1 MDQASGVAPRSM
13 DHAGG
18 VAPPVL
24 ARRAKDLPEEVL
36 RYVMAYSI
44 AVDLARM
51 ERVAHTTRRAAQKAA
66 HQRLTAAPW
75 FRNPQEKKPTAASTR
90 ALRALEL
97 LEARVGPDPRRSW
110 RDEWVDLQLA
120 GVRRRMADEPDG
132 QEIIAR
138 MDEMQEV
145 HDTVLELFREG
156 GQYSPERMLLEAP
169 RRASVDW
176 KLERGWDCDDA
187 EGYTLLLSSFKST
200 LGEVLRGNAEE
211 FTASARMLYFAIQG
225 RAALEGVA
233 PRAFVNVDGEF
244 GLRSNDAVW
253 GALGPDA
260 VVGATFMTHAPQ
272 EASACDR
279 CLTHDGFC
287 SPVYTEDMQD
297 VDYDLQDSDIVCFES
312 KEPDGGGYHSLVRTA
327 ETEFESQYDL
337 PPLATITLVGIEE
350 PGTWTAFGATP
361 NRRLYRVTVTFL

>member
-1 MDQASGVAPRSM
+1 M
-13 DHAGG
+13 DHAGGVGG

-75 FRNPQEKKPTAASTR
+75 FRNDENEPPTAASTR
-90 ALRALEL
+90 ALRSLEL

-110 RDEWVDLQLA
+110 RDEWVDLQFA
-120 GVRRRMADEPDG
+120 SVRRRLADQPDG
-132 QEIIAR
+132 QEI
-138 MDEMQEV
+138 MDEIHEM
-145 HDTVLELFREG
+145 HDTLSEMLRQG
-156 GQYSPERMLLEAP
+156 GQYAPDRILLNP
-169 RRASVDW
+169 STRASVDW
-176 KLERGWDCDDA
+176 KLSQGWDRDAA
-187 EGYTLLLSSFKST
+187 EGYTLLMTSSKSI
-200 LGEVLRGNAEE
+200 LGHAFGVNA
-211 FTASARMLYFAIQG
+211 FAASARTLYGAIQG

-260 VVGATFMTHAPQ
+260 VVGATFVTNAPLD
-272 EASACDR
+272 ASACDR
-279 CLTHDGFC
+279 CLEDDGFC
-287 SPVYTEDMQD
+287 APVINNLNMVD
-297 VDYDLQDSDIVCFES
+297 VEVAYELQDSDIVCFES

-327 ETEFESQYDL
+327 ETEFESRYDL
-337 PPLATITLVGIEE
+337 PPLATVTLVGIDE

>member
-1 MDQASGVAPRSM
+1 M
-13 DHAGG
+13 DHASS

-75 FRNPQEKKPTAASTR
+75 FRNDENEPPTAASTR
-90 ALRALEL
+90 ALRSLEL

-110 RDEWVDLQLA
+110 RDEWVDLQFA

-145 HDTVLELFREG
+145 HDTISEIFREG
-156 GQYSPERMLLEAP
+156 GQYAPDQVLREAP

-176 KLERGWDCDDA
+176 KLERGWDRDDA
-187 EGYTLLLSSFKST
+187 EGYTLLLSSFKT
-200 LGEVLRGNAEE
+200 ILRDVYGNAK
-211 FTASARMLYFAIQG
+211 FAASARTLYGAIQG

-233 PRAFVNVDGEF
+233 PRTFVNLDGEF
-244 GLRSNDAVW
+244 GLSFFDAAW

-260 VVGATFMTHAPQ
+260 VVGTTFVTNVPL
-272 EASACDR
+272 EASAFEM
-279 CLTHDGFC
+279 CLDDDGFC
-287 SPVYTEDMQD
+287 APVIDFDGFMAYE
-297 VDYDLQDSDIVCFES
+297 LQDSDIICFES
-312 KEPDGGGYHSLVRTA
+312 KVPDGGGYHSLVRTA

-337 PPLATITLVGIEE
+337 PPLATVTLVGIDE
-350 PGTWTAFGATP
+350 PGTWAALGTTP

>member
-1 MDQASGVAPRSM
+1 MDRAGGVAPRSM

-18 VAPPVL
+18 VAPPHAGGVAPLVL
-24 ARRAKDLPEEVL
+24 ARRAKELPEEVL
-36 RYVMAYSI
+36 RYVMAYSK
-44 AVDLARM
+44 AVDLAHM

-75 FRNPQEKKPTAASTR
+75 FRNQPPTAASTR

-110 RDEWVDLQLA
+110 RDEWAGLQFDRLRQAFVGDPEQQENLA
-120 GVRRRMADEPDG
+120 QLDRVRDR
-132 QEIIAR
+132 
-138 MDEMQEV
+138 
-145 HDTVLELFREG
+145 
-156 GQYSPERMLLEAP
+156 LLEVFARNGTALRSIDP
-169 RRASVDW
+169 PTRASVDW
-176 KLERGWDCDDA
+176 KLERGWDRDDA
-187 EGYTLLLSSFKST
+187 EGYTLLLASFKST

-211 FTASARMLYFAIQG
+211 FTASARVLYFAIQG

-233 PRAFVNVDGEF
+233 PRAFIDLDGEF
-244 GLRSNDAVW
+244 GLRHHDAAW
-253 GALGPDA
+253 GTLGPDA

-337 PPLATITLVGIEE
+337 PPLATITLVGIDE

>member
-1 MDQASGVAPRSM
+1 M
-13 DHAGG
+13 DHAGGVGG

-75 FRNPQEKKPTAASTR
+75 FRNDENEPPTAASTR
-90 ALRALEL
+90 ALRSLEL

-110 RDEWVDLQLA
+110 RDEWVDLQFA
-120 GVRRRMADEPDG
+120 SVRRRLADQPDG
-132 QEIIAR
+132 QEI
-138 MDEMQEV
+138 MDEIHEM
-145 HDTVLELFREG
+145 HDTLSEMLRQG
-156 GQYSPERMLLEAP
+156 GQYAPDRILLNP
-169 RRASVDW
+169 STRASVDW
-176 KLERGWDCDDA
+176 KLSQGWDRDAA
-187 EGYTLLLSSFKST
+187 EGYTLLMTSSKSI
-200 LGEVLRGNAEE
+200 LGHAFGVNA
-211 FTASARMLYFAIQG
+211 FAASARTLYGAIQC

-233 PRAFVNVDGEF
+233 PRTFVNLDGEF
-244 GLRSNDAVW
+244 GLRHHDAAW
-253 GALGPDA
+253 GTLGPDA

-312 KEPDGGGYHSLVRTA
+312 KETDGGGYHSLVHTA

-337 PPLATITLVGIEE
+337 PPLATVTLVGIDE

>member
-1 MDQASGVAPRSM
+1 M
-13 DHAGG
+13 DHAGGVGG

-75 FRNPQEKKPTAASTR
+75 FRNPQEKTPTAASTR

-110 RDEWVDLQLA
+110 RDEWAGLQFARLRQAFEGDPDEQANLA
-120 GVRRRMADEPDG
+120 QLDRLRDRLLVAFARDG
-132 QEIIAR
+132 
-138 MDEMQEV
+138 
-145 HDTVLELFREG
+145 T
-156 GQYSPERMLLEAP
+156 GQRSIDPP
-169 RRASVDW
+169 TRASIDW
-176 KLERGWDCDDA
+176 KLERGWDRDDA
-187 EGYTLLLSSFKST
+187 EGYTLLFASFKST
-200 LGEVLRGNAEE
+200 LGEALRGNAEE
-211 FTASARMLYFAIQG
+211 FTASARTLYGAIQC

-233 PRAFVNVDGEF
+233 PRTFVNLDGEF
-244 GLRSNDAVW
+244 GLRHHDAAW
-253 GALGPDA
+253 GTLGPDA

-312 KEPDGGGYHSLVRTA
+312 KETDGGGYHSLVHTA

-337 PPLATITLVGIEE
+337 PPLATITLVGIDE